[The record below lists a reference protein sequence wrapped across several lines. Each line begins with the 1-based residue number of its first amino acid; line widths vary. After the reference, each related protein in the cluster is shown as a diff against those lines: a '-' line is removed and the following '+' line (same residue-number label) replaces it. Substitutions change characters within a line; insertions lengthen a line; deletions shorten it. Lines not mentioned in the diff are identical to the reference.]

1 MILSLDLGASTG
13 WALYNPAVPIFHNS
27 GTWDLREAGED
38 IAERCRALR
47 SHILRTVREGRPAG
61 LPGTL
66 AYEQVRHI
74 GGGPIAA
81 HHYGA
86 LRATAREARLAI
98 GWNVVEINT
107 TQVKRAA
114 GLGSAAD
121 KRAMIAEAARL
132 WPDVGAWTMRRHDEA
147 DARFC
152 ALAAAEL
159 IARVSR

>member
-13 WALYNPAVPIFHNS
+13 WALYNPAVPIFYNS

-38 IAERCRALR
+38 IAARCLMLR
-47 SHILRTVREGRPAG
+47 MCILDSRFRTAE
-61 LPGTL
+61 PGTL

-86 LRATAREARLAI
+86 LRATAREARLTI

-121 KRAMIAEAARL
+121 KRAMIVEAARL
-132 WPDVGAWTMRRHDEA
+132 WPDVGPWTMRRHDEA

>member
-1 MILSLDLGASTG
+1 MILALDLGASTG
-13 WALYNPAVPIFHNS
+13 WATYEPAVPIFYNS

-38 IAERCRALR
+38 IAERCRMLR
-47 SHILRTVREGRPAG
+47 DRIIRAG
-61 LPGTL
+61 FGHAGTL

-98 GWNVVEINT
+98 GWNVAEVNT
-107 TQVKRAA
+107 SAVKRAA
-114 GLGSAAD
+114 GLGAAAD
-121 KRAMIAEAARL
+121 KRAMLAAAAER
-132 WPDVGAWTMRRHDEA
+132 WPEAGPWTRARHDEA

-152 ALAAAEL
+152 ALAAAEI

>member
-13 WALYNPAVPIFHNS
+13 WALYNPAVPIFYNS

-38 IAERCRALR
+38 IAERCKLLRERIVRAGFG
-47 SHILRTVREGRPAG
+47 HA
-61 LPGTL
+61 GTL

-121 KRAMIAEAARL
+121 KRAMLVEAARL
-132 WPDVGAWTMRRHDEA
+132 WPDVGPWTMRRHDEA

>member
-1 MILSLDLGASTG
+1 MMLALDLGASTG
-13 WALYNPAVPIFHNS
+13 WALYDEAAEVFRSS

-38 IAERCRALR
+38 IADRCRYLR
-47 SHILRTVREGRPAG
+47 AHILGAATAER
-61 LPGTL
+61 GTL

-121 KRAMIAEAARL
+121 KRAMIVEAARL
-132 WPDVGAWTMRRHDEA
+132 WPDVGPWTLRRHDEA

-152 ALAAAEL
+152 ALAAAEI